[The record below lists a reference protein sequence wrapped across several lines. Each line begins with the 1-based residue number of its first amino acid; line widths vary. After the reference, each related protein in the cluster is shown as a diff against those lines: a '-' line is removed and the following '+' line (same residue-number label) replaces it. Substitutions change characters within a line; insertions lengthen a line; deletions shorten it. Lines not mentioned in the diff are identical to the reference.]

1 MNKKIIAL
9 IIILLSY
16 GCSYEPMLSKKNY
29 DFQFVKLT
37 YEGEDDVNEIIEA
50 GLKVKSKGL
59 KKYNIHF
66 ITEKE
71 KEIVSSDSKGDA
83 SIFRIKIDVEYDVQH
98 NDLNVLSNSFSKYA
112 SYNNITDKFELS
124 KYEESIIKS
133 LSETISNEILM
144 SIISINK

>member
-1 MNKKIIAL
+1 M
-9 IIILLSY
+9 
-16 GCSYEPMLSKKNY
+16 
-29 DFQFVKLT
+29 
-37 YEGEDDVNEIIEA
+37 
-50 GLKVKSKGL
+50 

-83 SIFRIKIDVEYDVQH
+83 SIFRIKINVEYDVQY

-124 KYEESIIKS
+124 KYEENIIKS

-144 SIISINK
+144 SIISLNKWL